1 MDKHMNNNEY
11 SDQIKKVMH
20 QIICAAIKHRKL
32 MDFYLARTGIYS
44 SQHHILMELS
54 RNQFASQKEIADRMN
69 VSSATI
75 AVSLKKLEKGG
86 YISKEMDDTDNR
98 LNQITLTDK
107 GKKVVEQS
115 KQIFQ
120 TLNYKVFDDFEHKE
134 LEDLS
139 ELLHKLNNKLN
150 EIDSSLKST

>member
-1 MDKHMNNNEY
+1 
-11 SDQIKKVMH
+11 
-20 QIICAAIKHRKL
+20 
-32 MDFYLARTGIYS
+32 
-44 SQHHILMELS
+44 
-54 RNQFASQKEIADRMN
+54 MN